1 MASQIIALSARL
13 FDSLHRSQSSVRTEL
28 WHSGFDTPKL
38 SGHADP
44 RSILFEADIARYRLG
59 YRPVS
64 HKCVIA
70 LAVVSAGARPSVWP
84 RPLTDDRTIQL
95 LDTLQPILEAGD
107 GLSAH
112 ERLELAEA
120 FETARNASAIG
131 AEPQPN
137 LAVTGKRQRRLRA
150 VGLQLSRAFAGRLAD
165 LDQEASLYR
174 ACVREADLEGCIAA
188 LSSHAELG
196 IPLRLRT
203 GRGSDDASIGL
214 LTMSRRRSLEGLM
227 EVVTG
232 LTDATLIALAW
243 HARPSGRHDL
253 PLTVADL
260 ARLQAIVTSSAHRH
274 ARSPWRTCDM
284 GDPGQSRR
292 SALASAVPSV
302 AVLGGA
308 KRWIAACDRRRWI
321 GVHPL
326 VAASILHAEF
336 VRLSPFERANRRIGR
351 ILLQAQ
357 LYESGWP
364 VLPWSFAFERAH
376 DDYLAAVES
385 ALVQRSYEHF
395 LAFMLDACTSALS
408 KGREMVPVLTSERD
422 RLIDAL
428 LTDGGAH
435 KEDSPDYAEA
445 LLSGV
450 FLEGFSTERG
460 VTNDREL
467 LKHMC
472 ALGHIDCLRTP
483 FGKVFSSPASR
494 QLMKA
499 AHCLDDSDRGR
510 VGNRS

>member
-13 FDSLHRSQSSVRTEL
+13 FDSLLRSQSSVRNEL

-59 YRPVS
+59 YRPVL

-95 LDTLQPILEAGD
+95 LDTLQPILEAGE

-120 FETARNASAIG
+120 FETARNASAVG

-137 LAVTGKRQRRLRA
+137 LAVIGKGQRRLRA
-150 VGLQLSRAFAGRLAD
+150 VGLQLSRTFAGRLAE
-165 LDQEASLYR
+165 LDQEVSLYR
-174 ACVREADLEGCIAA
+174 ARVREADLEKCIAA

-196 IPLRLRT
+196 IRLRLRT
-203 GRGSDDASIGL
+203 GRMSDDTGIGL
-214 LTMSRRRSLEGLM
+214 LTMSRRYSLDGLM

-260 ARLQAIVTSSAHRH
+260 ARLQAIVTSTAHRN

-292 SALASAVPSV
+292 SALDSPVPSV
-302 AVLGGA
+302 AVLDGA
-308 KRWIAACDRRRWI
+308 KRWIAACYRRRWI

-326 VAASILHAEF
+326 VAASILHLEF
-336 VRLSPFERANRRIGR
+336 VRLSPFECANRRIGR

-364 VLPWSFAFERAH
+364 VLPWSFAFEQSH
-376 DDYLAAVES
+376 DDYLDALES
-385 ALVQRSYEHF
+385 ALRGRNHEPF
-395 LAFMLDACTSALS
+395 LAFMLDTCEVAISKGNELVSAL
-408 KGREMVPVLTSERD
+408 GTERGC
-422 RLIDAL
+422 LIDAL
-428 LTDGGAH
+428 LTHGRASN
-435 KEDSPDYAEA
+435 ESACDYAEA
-445 LLSGV
+445 LLGGI

-467 LKHMC
+467 LKRMY

-483 FGKVFSSPASR
+483 FGKVFSSPVSR

-499 AHCLDDSDRGR
+499 PQCLDEPDRGR
-510 VGNRS
+510 VGS